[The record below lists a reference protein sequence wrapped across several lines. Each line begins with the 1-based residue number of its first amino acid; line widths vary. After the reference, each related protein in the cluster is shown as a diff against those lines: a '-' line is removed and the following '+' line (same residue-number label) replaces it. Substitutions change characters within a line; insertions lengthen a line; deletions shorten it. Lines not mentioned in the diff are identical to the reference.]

1 MLLRSMSWKG
11 WFKVARLRVSLW
23 AWPVG
28 VIVVIA
34 VAGQIG
40 PIWAFV
46 ATGVLTISALL
57 AVLIL
62 VRRSQRLGSKPV
74 TTEQRHIRPL
84 ALGVIRRGN
93 ELLVFEGHDH
103 VKGETYYRPLGGGI
117 EFGEAAE
124 DALRREFREELAAE
138 LTNVSLLGV
147 VENIFT
153 VFGRPSHEI
162 VFLFE
167 AELADRA
174 WYEREELGTV
184 IDEGSPVFWRD
195 FTSGDSIL
203 YPAGLRELMSAEV

>member
-1 MLLRSMSWKG
+1 M
-11 WFKVARLRVSLW
+11 
-23 AWPVG
+23 
-28 VIVVIA
+28 
-34 VAGQIG
+34 
-40 PIWAFV
+40 
-46 ATGVLTISALL
+46 
-57 AVLIL
+57 
-62 VRRSQRLGSKPV
+62 

-93 ELLVFEGHDH
+93 DLLVFEGHDH

-117 EFGEAAE
+117 EFGEPAE

-167 AELADRA
+167 AELADRS
-174 WYEREELGTV
+174 WYERDELGTV

-195 FTSGDSIL
+195 FTNGDSIL
-203 YPAGLRELMSAEV
+203 YPTGLRELMSAEV